1 MNPLFLAAEEG
12 AENGFWLPHDIN
24 EVIWGTFAFT
34 IVALLLIVFA
44 KKPAR
49 GYFKNR
55 TAGIEESLEEASNAR
70 SDAESERDGIVAA
83 LADSDSEASR
93 IIEDARQSAD
103 ALSTDIAARARRD
116 GEAVRDRATVDL
128 AATRNQVEAD
138 LSGELS
144 RLALGAAEKV
154 VEDELD
160 AANQQR
166 LIDAYINDIGSQN

>member
-1 MNPLFLAAEEG
+1 MNLLFLAAEEG

-34 IVALLLIVFA
+34 LVALLLVKFA
-44 KKPAR
+44 LQPGK

-55 TAGIEESLEEASNAR
+55 AAGIEEGLEGAASAR
-70 SDAESERDGIVAA
+70 RDAESET
-83 LADSDSEASR
+83 EASR

-103 ALSTDIAARARRD
+103 ALSADIAARAQRD
-116 GEAVRDRATVDL
+116 AEAVRERAAVDL

-166 LIDAYINDIGSQN
+166 LIDAYISDIGSQN

>member
-1 MNPLFLAAEEG
+1 MNLLFLAAEEG

-34 IVALLLIVFA
+34 LVALLLVKFA
-44 KKPAR
+44 LEPGK

-55 TAGIEESLEEASNAR
+55 SAGISEGLEGAASAR
-70 SDAESERDGIVAA
+70 QEAESERDGIIAA
-83 LADSDSEASR
+83 LADSDAEAGR

-103 ALSTDIAARARRD
+103 ALSADIAARAQRD
-116 GEAVRDRATVDL
+116 ADAVRERAAVDL
-128 AATRNQVEAD
+128 AATRNQMEAD

-144 RLALGAAEKV
+144 RLAMGAAEKV

-160 AANQQR
+160 APNQQR
-166 LIDAYINDIGSQN
+166 LIDAYISDIGSQN